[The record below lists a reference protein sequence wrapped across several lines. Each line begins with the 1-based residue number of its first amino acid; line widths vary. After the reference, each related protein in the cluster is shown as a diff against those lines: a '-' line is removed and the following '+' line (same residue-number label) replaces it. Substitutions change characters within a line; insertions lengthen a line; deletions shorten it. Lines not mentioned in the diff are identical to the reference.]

1 MLKAAK
7 QDLRML
13 PSTIDTST
21 LSGLIDHFGE
31 VPRYTSYPTAPHF
44 RLVDNDAVWQSWLGS
59 IPDQQ
64 SLSLYLHVP
73 FCRSMCWYCGCAT
86 QVVKGDDAV
95 TEYVDALL
103 TEIALTAQY
112 LPPRARIAH
121 IHWGGGTPTI
131 LGADGLR
138 RVMERLSGLFSFDPQ
153 IEVAVEV
160 DPRRFDADLA
170 RSFVDC
176 GVNRASLGVQSFDP
190 DVQRAIHRIQPLDS
204 VGGAVDLLRGVGITS
219 LNFDILYG
227 LPGQTADSLAQ
238 TIAQTIMLR
247 PERVALFGYA
257 HVPWMRA
264 HQKRIDSTAL
274 PDRDQ
279 RLEQF
284 LLSEA
289 LLNEAGYASIGLDHF
304 ALPTDALAIA
314 ARESR
319 LHRNFQGYTTD
330 RSDMLVGFGA
340 SAISQLPQGYAS
352 NMRGAASWRRK
363 IAAGQL
369 PAERLLPLTL
379 DDRLH
384 GAVIEQLM
392 CNLRVD
398 LDAQAARFG
407 LPSQLLYSGLAAL
420 QPIIDAGLLDIEGGR
435 LSVRPQGRLLLRQ
448 ICSAFDTYLHGAS
461 GARHAAA

>member
-1 MLKAAK
+1 
-7 QDLRML
+7 ML
-13 PSTIDTST
+13 PSAPIDIGT
-21 LSGLIDHFGE
+21 LSRLIDRFGE

-44 RLVDNDAVWQSWLGS
+44 RVVENDIIWKGWLGD
-59 IPDQQ
+59 IPDRQ

-86 QVVKGDDAV
+86 QVVKGDDAL
-95 TEYVDALL
+95 TDYVDALL

-112 LPPRARIAH
+112 LPSRARIAH

-131 LGADGLR
+131 LGTAGLQ

-153 IEVAVEV
+153 IEIAVEV
-160 DPRRFDADLA
+160 DPRRFDAELA
-170 RSFVDC
+170 RSLVDC

-190 DVQRAIHRIQPLDS
+190 DVQRAIHRIQPLES
-204 VGGAVDLLRGVGITS
+204 VVRTADLLRDVGITS

-227 LPGQTADSLAQ
+227 LPHQTADSLAR
-238 TIAQTIMLR
+238 TIAHTIQLR

-257 HVPWMRA
+257 HVPWMRP
-264 HQKRIDSTAL
+264 HQKRIDNTAL

-289 LLNEAGYASIGLDHF
+289 LLNDAGYASIGLDHF

-314 ARESR
+314 AHHGN

-330 RSDMLVGFGA
+330 RSDMLVGFGT

-363 IAAGQL
+363 IATGQL
-369 PAERLLPLTL
+369 PVERILPLSQE
-379 DDRLH
+379 DRMRA
-384 GAVIEQLM
+384 AVIEQLM
-392 CNLRVD
+392 CNLQVD
-398 LDAQAARFG
+398 LDAQAAIFG
-407 LPSQLLYSGLAAL
+407 LPSQPLHSGLAAL
-420 QPIIDAGLLDIEGGR
+420 QPVIDAGLLHIQGGT
-435 LSVRPQGRLLLRQ
+435 LSVRPQGRVLLRQ
-448 ICSAFDTYLHGAS
+448 ICSAFDAYLHATS

>member
-1 MLKAAK
+1 MP
-7 QDLRML
+7 
-13 PSTIDTST
+13 PSVPLDIGTLST
-21 LSGLIDHFGE
+21 LIDRFGE

-44 RLVDNDAVWQSWLGS
+44 RVVESDSTWQSWLGS

-95 TEYVDALL
+95 TDYVDALL

-112 LPPRARIAH
+112 LPSRARIGH

-131 LGADGLR
+131 LGSEGLR
-138 RVMERLSGLFSFDPQ
+138 RVMERLSGLFSFDPR
-153 IEVAVEV
+153 IEIAVEV
-160 DPRRFDADLA
+160 DPRRFDAELA

-190 DVQRAIHRIQPLDS
+190 DVQRAIHRIQPLES
-204 VGGAVDLLRGVGITS
+204 VVRTVDLLRDVNITS

-227 LPGQTADSLAQ
+227 LPHQTADSLAQ
-238 TIAQTIMLR
+238 TIAHTIQLR
-247 PERVALFGYA
+247 PDRVALFGYA
-257 HVPWMRA
+257 HVPWMRP
-264 HQKRIDSTAL
+264 HQKRIDSSAL

-289 LLNEAGYASIGLDHF
+289 LLNDAGYSSIGLDHF

-314 ARESR
+314 AHHGN

-330 RSDMLVGFGA
+330 RSDMLVGFGT

-352 NMRGAASWRRK
+352 NMRGATPWRRK

-369 PAERLLPLTL
+369 PVERILSLTQE
-379 DDRLH
+379 DRLRSS
-384 GAVIEQLM
+384 VIEQLM

-398 LDAQAARFG
+398 LDAQAASFEVPSQSLHSG
-407 LPSQLLYSGLAAL
+407 LPTL
-420 QPIIDAGLLDIEGGR
+420 QPIVEAGLLDIEGGM

-448 ICSAFDTYLHGAS
+448 ICSAFDTYLHAAS

>member
-1 MLKAAK
+1 
-7 QDLRML
+7 ML
-13 PSTIDTST
+13 PSAPIDIGT
-21 LSGLIDHFGE
+21 LSRLIDRFGE

-44 RLVDNDAVWQSWLGS
+44 RVVESDSTWQSWLGS

-95 TEYVDALL
+95 TDYVDALL
-103 TEIALTAQY
+103 AEIALTAQY
-112 LPPRARIAH
+112 LPSRARIGH

-131 LGADGLR
+131 LGPNSLR
-138 RVMERLSGLFSFDPQ
+138 RVMERLSELFSFDPRVE
-153 IEVAVEV
+153 IAIEV
-160 DPRRFDADLA
+160 DPRRFDAELA
-170 RSFVDC
+170 RSFADC

-190 DVQRAIHRIQPLDS
+190 EVQHAIHRIQPLES
-204 VGGAVDLLRGVGITS
+204 VARTATLLRDVGITS

-227 LPGQTADSLAQ
+227 LPLQTADSVARTVAQ
-238 TIAQTIMLR
+238 TIQLR

-257 HVPWMRA
+257 HVPWMRP
-264 HQKRIDSTAL
+264 HQKRIDSIML

-284 LLSEA
+284 LLSEG
-289 LLNEAGYASIGLDHF
+289 LLNDAGYASIGLDHF
-304 ALPTDALAIA
+304 ALPTDTLATA
-314 ARESR
+314 ARR
-319 LHRNFQGYTTD
+319 GDLHRNFQGYTTD
-330 RSDMLVGFGA
+330 RSDMLIGFGT

-352 NMRGAASWRRK
+352 NMRGVASWRRK

-369 PAERLLPLTL
+369 PAERILPLTQE
-379 DDRLH
+379 DRLR
-384 GAVIEQLM
+384 GSVIEHLM

-398 LDAQAARFG
+398 LDAQAASFG
-407 LPSQLLYSGLAAL
+407 LPSQLLHNGLATL
-420 QPIIDAGLLDIEGGR
+420 RPIVEAGLLEIEGR
-435 LSVRPQGRLLLRQ
+435 TLSVRPQGRALLRQ
-448 ICSAFDTYLHGAS
+448 ICSAFDTYLHAAS

>member
-1 MLKAAK
+1 
-7 QDLRML
+7 ML
-13 PSTIDTST
+13 PSAPSDIRT
-21 LSGLIDHFGE
+21 LSRLIDHFGE

-44 RLVDNDAVWQSWLGS
+44 RVAENDIVWKSWLGD
-59 IPDQQ
+59 IPDKQPI
-64 SLSLYLHVP
+64 SLYLHVP

-86 QVVKGDDAV
+86 QVVKGDDAL
-95 TEYVDALL
+95 TDYVDALL

-112 LPPRARIAH
+112 LPSRASIAH

-131 LGADGLR
+131 LGAGGLAR
-138 RVMERLSGLFSFDPQ
+138 IMERLSGLFSFDPQ
-153 IEVAVEV
+153 IEIAVEV
-160 DPRRFDADLA
+160 DPRRFDAELA
-170 RSFVDC
+170 RSFVAC
-176 GVNRASLGVQSFDP
+176 GINRASLGVQSFDP
-190 DVQRAIHRIQPLDS
+190 DVQRAIHRIQPLES
-204 VGGAVDLLRGVGITS
+204 VVRTADLLRDVRITS

-227 LPGQTADSLAQ
+227 LPHQTPNSLAR
-238 TIAQTIMLR
+238 TIAQAIQLR
-247 PERVALFGYA
+247 PERIALFGYA
-257 HVPWMRA
+257 HVPWMRP
-264 HQKRIDSTAL
+264 HQKRIDNAAL
-274 PDRDQ
+274 PDRDH

-289 LLNEAGYASIGLDHF
+289 LLNDAGYASIGLDHF

-314 ARESR
+314 AHHGN

-330 RSDMLVGFGA
+330 RSDMLIGFGA

-363 IAAGQL
+363 IAARQL
-369 PAERLLPLTL
+369 PAERILPLTL
-379 DDRLH
+379 EDRLR

-392 CNLRVD
+392 CNLQVD

-407 LPSQLLYSGLAAL
+407 LLSQPMHYALAAL
-420 QPIIDAGLLDIEGGR
+420 QPIVEAGLLEIKGGT

-448 ICSAFDTYLHGAS
+448 ICSAFDTYLHATS

>member
-1 MLKAAK
+1 
-7 QDLRML
+7 ML
-13 PSTIDTST
+13 PARPIDIGT
-21 LSGLIDHFGE
+21 LSRLIDRFGE

-44 RLVDNDAVWQSWLGS
+44 RVVETDVTWQSWLGS

-95 TEYVDALL
+95 TDYVDALL

-112 LPPRARIAH
+112 LPSRARIGH

-131 LGADGLR
+131 LGPDGLE

-153 IEVAVEV
+153 IEIAVEV
-160 DPRRFDADLA
+160 DPRRFDAGLA

-190 DVQRAIHRIQPLDS
+190 DVQRAIHRIQPLES
-204 VGGAVDLLRGVGITS
+204 VVRTVDLLRDEGIAS

-227 LPGQTADSLAQ
+227 LPHQTADSLAQ
-238 TIAQTIMLR
+238 TIAHTIQLR
-247 PERVALFGYA
+247 PARVALFGYA
-257 HVPWMRA
+257 HVPWMRP
-264 HQKRIDSTAL
+264 HQKRIDNIAL

-289 LLNEAGYASIGLDHF
+289 LLNGAGYASIGLDHF
-304 ALPTDALAIA
+304 ALPTDALATA
-314 ARESR
+314 ADQGS

-330 RSDMLVGFGA
+330 RSDMLVGFGT

-352 NMRGAASWRRK
+352 NLRGATSWRRR

-369 PAERLLPLTL
+369 PAERILPLTQE
-379 DDRLH
+379 DRLR
-384 GAVIEQLM
+384 GSVIEQLM

-398 LDAQAARFG
+398 LDAQAKNFG
-407 LPSQLLYSGLAAL
+407 LPSQPLHNGLAKL
-420 QPIIDAGLLDIEGGR
+420 QPIVDADLLDIQGGT

-448 ICSAFDTYLHGAS
+448 ICSAFDTYLHAAP